1 MNELFKRIRNTVI
14 STTGS
19 KISDKDIALIIY
31 LYEQNNRNT

>member
-1 MNELFKRIRNTVI
+1 MKDLFKSIRNKVV

-31 LYEQNNRNT
+31 LYEQLKRDA